1 MSNVKELKSIDLASF
16 TIVTTAIAVLF
27 SIISSIVIVIAIGL
41 ASPQALSV
49 SAYIVSTIIVGTFMY
64 TIYNSFCEG
73 YLFNILSKKV
83 RTIKLVFKD
92 EKELTKISTT
102 ETAMVISMILTIQVI
117 ILYLASVLILPL
129 LLSTVMQTLM
139 YSGQDM
145 LAYSLY
151 QLILLVSQPTTIA
164 MIILG
169 TFIISFVYVLLGS
182 YIYNIIASKGRG
194 AVLNLSKE
202 DNMTV
207 IESVD
212 VMKLAIVSAVIG
224 GVLNLILA
232 IIVLTSGASITAA
245 LTNIIG
251 GFISAFVNGALI
263 AIFYNFVAPKFGKI
277 KLELIDQ

>member
-83 RTIKLVFKD
+83 RTIKLAFKD

-194 AVLNLSKE
+194 AVFNLSKE

-232 IIVLTSGASITAA
+232 IIVLTSGASITAT